1 MGWLFEPKK
10 SQPVVSPDQEI
21 AYFGLGCFW
30 GAEKL
35 FWEIDGVASTA
46 VGYAGGTTE
55 NPTYREVCTGRTDH
69 AEVVA
74 VVFDPATV
82 SFEQLLATALEA
94 HDPTQG
100 NRQGNDIGTQ
110 YRSAVYT
117 TTDQQLATAK
127 DLISRYEPRLK
138 EAGFGAITTE
148 VLPLTETPAQEFY
161 LAEDE
166 HQKYLL
172 KNPYGYC
179 PHHATGVSCS

>member
-46 VGYAGGTTE
+46 VGYA
-55 NPTYREVCTGRTDH
+55 
-69 AEVVA
+69 VA

-127 DLISRYEPRLK
+127 ELISRYETRLK

-148 VLPLTETPAQEFY
+148 VLPLAETPAQEFY